1 MDFKDYYQ
9 ILGVDE
15 NVDAKTL
22 KSSYRKLARK
32 YHPDVSDEKEAE
44 DRFKEVAEAYEV
56 LKNKEKRA
64 EYDALRQYGGAK
76 GFEPPPNWQ
85 GRSHTAGHSSNTDTN
100 YQGGFSDFFEEVF
113 GQAQHGSAQGFS
125 QQHFAQRGEDI
136 ELMLAVFLEDAH
148 KGNSKTINYK
158 VPAFDQLGRVSQQSK
173 TLKVKI
179 PAGDIEGE
187 RIRLKGQGAPGIGDA
202 PAGDLYLQI
211 KFAEHP
217 RYSVDG
223 ATLTM
228 ILPVSPWEAA
238 LGGKFTVP
246 TLDGKVN
253 LSIPANSHNGKR
265 LRLKGKGLG
274 KALDRGDLFVVIN
287 IVIPEK
293 ATEQEQALWQQLSEQ
308 SKFDPRK
315 NWGDT

>member
-22 KSSYRKLARK
+22 KSAYRKLARK

-56 LKNKEKRA
+56 LKDKEKRA
-64 EYDALRQYGGAK
+64 EYDALRQYGGAQ
-76 GFEPPPNWQ
+76 GFEPPPGWQ
-85 GRSHTAGHSSNTDTN
+85 GGAQAGAGSHASGGD
-100 YQGGFSDFFEEVF
+100 YQGGFSDFFEEIF
-113 GQAQHGSAQGFS
+113 GQAQHGSRQGFS
-125 QQHFAQRGEDI
+125 QQNFAQRGDDV
-136 ELMLAVFLEDAH
+136 ELLLAVFLEDAH
-148 KGNSKTINYK
+148 NGESRTISYK
-158 VPAFDQLGRVSQQSK
+158 VPAFDEQGRVSQQSK

-179 PAGDIEGE
+179 PAGIIEGE
-187 RIRLKGQGAPGIGDA
+187 RIRLKGQGAPGIGEA

-217 RYSVDG
+217 VYSIDG

-253 LSIPANSHNGKR
+253 LSIPANCQNGKR

-274 KALDRGDLFVVIN
+274 KEQNRGDLFAVVN

-308 SKFDPRK
+308 SKFDPRE
-315 NWGDT
+315 NWG